1 MALPV
6 RKSRRIWAF
15 VWLFLGIVRDFWKE
29 SRIARRHG
37 FAVARERM
45 SARHRRR
52 AIQFRQTA
60 LVLGGVLIKLGQF
73 FSTRVDVM
81 PPEYIEELTKL
92 QDTVTPVPF
101 EEIRQVIE
109 SEFGRPILEVFA
121 EFEEEALAAAS
132 LAQVHKA
139 VLPDGQIVAVKVQRP
154 GIDKLADI
162 DLATFSYL
170 MDGLHKFTRI
180 GAHIDVPMIVTEF
193 ARTIGDELDFL
204 REGSNAERFKI
215 YFGDNQ
221 LIYVPSVFWEYTTEK
236 VLALEAIDGIKI
248 SDYEAIEAA
257 GIDRKRVAQE
267 VIDSYLKQV
276 LEDGF
281 FHADPHPGNLF
292 VAPGPLITF
301 VDFGMVGEVTPV
313 MREAFRDLVIGV
325 AQKNSNRMIEALRVL
340 GFIRPGADVQSVRN
354 AFDWLLDN
362 YASLSSRSLTFA
374 EIEDIHQDILIILRE
389 QPLTIPAQFAFLGKT
404 VGSMVGLATG
414 LDPDIDLVKATQ
426 PYVEKLAAS
435 AMEDK
440 WQLIMDE
447 AKAVGKLLL
456 EMPAQISETLEQARR
471 GRLRVKVD
479 ADDLA
484 KALNRSGQ
492 KGAAWSSAVF
502 GTAVVLSGIWLISLD
517 MVYEGAAFSA
527 MGFLA
532 FLYGLRR

>member
-1 MALPV
+1 MSVPV
-6 RKSRRIWAF
+6 KRGRRIWAF

-29 SRIARRHG
+29 SRIARRRG
-37 FAVARERM
+37 LAVARERM
-45 SARHRRR
+45 SVRHRRR
-52 AIQFRQTA
+52 AIQFRQTSLA
-60 LVLGGVLIKLGQF
+60 LGGVLIKLGQF

-81 PPEYIEELTKL
+81 PVEYIEELTKL
-92 QDTVTPVPF
+92 QDTVNPVPF

-109 SEFGRPILEVFA
+109 SEFGRPIADVFM
-121 EFEEEALAAAS
+121 EFDEEALAAAS

-139 VLPDGQIVAVKVQRP
+139 VLPGGQTVAIKVQRP

-170 MDGLHKFTRI
+170 MDGLNKFTKI
-180 GAHIDVPMIVTEF
+180 GTHMDVPMIVSEF

-204 REGSNAERFKI
+204 REGSNAQRFKAYFEGNKMI
-215 YFGDNQ
+215 Y
-221 LIYVPSVFWEYTTEK
+221 IPSVFWEYTTEK
-236 VLALEAIDGIKI
+236 VLALEAIEGIKI
-248 SDYEAIEAA
+248 SDYEAIEEA

-301 VDFGMVGEVTPV
+301 VDFGMVGEITPI

-325 AQKNSNRMIEALRVL
+325 AQKNSNRMIEALRAL
-340 GFIRPGADVQSVRN
+340 GFIRAGADVQSVRN

-362 YASLSSRSLTFA
+362 YASLTARTLTFA
-374 EIEDIHQDILIILRE
+374 EIEEIHQDILILLRE

-404 VGSMVGLATG
+404 LGSMIGLATG
-414 LDPDIDLVKATQ
+414 LDPDIDLIEATQ

-435 AMEDK
+435 AKEDK

-456 EMPAQISETLEQARR
+456 EMPTQIS
-471 GRLRVKVD
+471 
-479 ADDLA
+479 
-484 KALNRSGQ
+484 
-492 KGAAWSSAVF
+492 
-502 GTAVVLSGIWLISLD
+502 
-517 MVYEGAAFSA
+517 
-527 MGFLA
+527 
-532 FLYGLRR
+532 